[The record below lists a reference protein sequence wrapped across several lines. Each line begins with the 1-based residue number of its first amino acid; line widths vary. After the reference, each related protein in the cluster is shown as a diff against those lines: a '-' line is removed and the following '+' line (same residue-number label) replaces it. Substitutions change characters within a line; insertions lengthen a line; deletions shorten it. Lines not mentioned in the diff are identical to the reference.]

1 MKKLAKWIFF
11 HYDELSP
18 EEQSFT
24 KDWLIRNQT
33 LHIIGVAKFCRW
45 TIPAFIMVMM
55 LAGNASKYWIIV
67 STLLVL
73 SVISWLITTLRHLQI
88 QHVQLLVTAASLT
101 IFWGSTSVILQTF
114 RRPFDLEAS
123 ILITQTYIAAL
134 IFNIRI
140 FPFRSAWIIPWTAFQ
155 TTVVALAFST
165 NPELKVPDLIAELVL
180 VSGISVGLYYS
191 WMHSLHSEAVLE
203 FKARK
208 ILLEDEQ
215 ARQKSLQQ
223 DLENAEASTRGGV
236 VNGSLVLSYDLAISL
251 FERRFSALG
260 GDWGAYRTF
269 PDGTLVIVV
278 ADATG
283 KGIQAALVI
292 QALKTMWA
300 MIDDQHSFEPM
311 LWLAMA
317 NKVFYQLGHRRDH
330 TLTLGLVVIDQSSLT
345 YYAAGHVPV
354 FAIVKNENGDELVET
369 IIGQGMPLGLEE
381 ELSLEPTKTQLNLAN
396 LKGLMLGTDGIFDRG
411 VRTRKRDIIKL
422 QQLFTANGEAA
433 LDNLPRQDDQLVVWL
448 HTAA

>member
-1 MKKLAKWIFF
+1 MKKLAKWTFF
-11 HYDELSP
+11 QHDELST

-45 TIPAFIMVMM
+45 TIPAFIAVMI
-55 LAGNASKYWIIV
+55 LAGNASKYWIITA
-67 STLLVL
+67 TLMVL

-88 QHVQLLVTAASLT
+88 FYVQLMVTAASLA
-101 IFWGSTSVILQTF
+101 IFMGSTGIILQTF
-114 RRPFDLEAS
+114 QRPFDLEAS
-123 ILITQTYIAAL
+123 ILVTQTYMAAL

-140 FPFRSAWIIPWTAFQ
+140 FPYRSAWIIPWTALQ
-155 TTVVALAFST
+155 AAAAIWAFT
-165 NPELKVPDLIAELVL
+165 ANPDLKVPDLIAEIVV
-180 VSGISVGLYYS
+180 VSAISVGLYYA
-191 WMHSLHSEAVLE
+191 WMHRLHSEAVLE

-208 ILLEDEQ
+208 ILLEEEH
-215 ARQKSLQQ
+215 ARHKSLQQ
-223 DLENAEASTRGGV
+223 DLEYAEATTRGEV
-236 VNGSLVLSYDLAISL
+236 VNGSRVLSHHLAISL
-251 FERRFSALG
+251 FERRFSALS
-260 GDWGAYRTF
+260 GDWGSYRTF

-300 MIDDQHSFEPM
+300 TIDTQHSFDPM
-311 LWLAMA
+311 SWLTMA

-330 TLTLGLVVIDQSSLT
+330 TLTLGLLVIDNTSLT

-354 FAIVKNENGDELVET
+354 FAIVENERGDEVVET
-369 IIGQGMPLGLEE
+369 VVGQGIPLGLEE
-381 ELSLEPTKTQLNLAN
+381 ELSLEPNRTQLNLPN

-422 QQLFTANGEAA
+422 QQAFTANGEAA
-433 LDNLPRQDDQLVVWL
+433 LNTLPHQDDQLVVWL
-448 HTAA
+448 HATA